1 MKAEIL
7 LASGMHKLH
16 WCVAPLPSLLVLL
29 MGKKEIKKGKK
40 IVIQSWYFF
49 PQKLQSE
56 FKFVYACF
64 LVYLKDKEY
73 CRNETLIRCQN
84 VSKRFTKSLL
94 YELFTQTKKFS
105 TKLLYRI
112 YRMINIKHNIT
123 TVILTGPPC
132 HLKQISQLPWFY
144 VIVAF
149 L

>member
-16 WCVAPLPSLLVLL
+16 WYVAPLPSLLVLL
-29 MGKKEIKKGKK
+29 MGKKEIKGKK
-40 IVIQSWYFF
+40 KKKNRNTELVFF
-49 PQKLQSE
+49 SSETQSE
-56 FKFVYACF
+56 IKFVYACF

-112 YRMINIKHNIT
+112 YRMINIKI
-123 TVILTGPPC
+123 
-132 HLKQISQLPWFY
+132 
-144 VIVAF
+144 
-149 L
+149 